1 MSNFNITKIERISS
15 GLVKLYN
22 GSRVVGSFSGLKTMT
37 IGLGSNNIAASI
49 TFIDN
54 MLNVFAF
61 NVYNLIQIVGKD
73 KTGNWTPID
82 PSDTSGAYEDRVY
95 EIYEFLCDFI
105 YTAPTEINITDSTGD
120 IIDPSTE
127 EAVIL
132 LRRIA
137 KLLEPM
143 GTQDA
148 NNRQRVSV
156 DNSISGNISNVSN
169 LNTFNNVDSRNLI
182 TDLARIAYATGIR
195 VKLT

>member
-37 IGLGSNNIAASI
+37 IGIGSNNRAESI

-61 NVYNLIQIVGKD
+61 TVYNLSQIVGKD

-82 PSDTSGAYEDRVY
+82 PTDTSGAYEDRVY

-105 YTAPTEINITDSTGD
+105 YTAPTEINITNTIGD
-120 IIDPSTE
+120 LIDPSTDE
-127 EAVIL
+127 SIIL

-143 GTQDA
+143 ATQDA
-148 NNRQRVSV
+148 LQRQRVTIGSAETGFTTSFYGSV
-156 DNSISGNISNVSN
+156 DAKYQII
-169 LNTFNNVDSRNLI
+169 DW
-182 TDLARIAYATGIR
+182 ARTAYNTGIR
-195 VKLT
+195 SNLIFS

>member
-37 IGLGSNNIAASI
+37 IGTENNRANSI

-61 NVYNLIQIVGKD
+61 TVYNLSQIVGKD

-105 YTAPTEINITDSTGD
+105 YTAPTEINIVDSTGD
-120 IIDPSTE
+120 IINPAQDETI
-127 EAVIL
+127 IL
-132 LRRIA
+132 LRRIS
-137 KLLEPM
+137 KLLEPLA
-143 GTQDA
+143 TQDSQQ
-148 NNRQRVSV
+148 RQRVTIDSSAVGFTTFPSTYGGV
-156 DNSISGNISNVSN
+156 DGRWQII
-169 LNTFNNVDSRNLI
+169 DW
-182 TDLARIAYATGIR
+182 ARTAYNTGIR
-195 VKLT
+195 ANIT

>member
-15 GLVKLYN
+15 GLVKLNN

-37 IGLGSNNIAASI
+37 IGIGSNNRAESI

-61 NVYNLIQIVGKD
+61 TVYNLSQIVGKD

-105 YTAPTEINITDSTGD
+105 YTAPTEINITNTTGD

-127 EAVIL
+127 ESIIL

-148 NNRQRVSV
+148 QQRQRISLDTTTITMGTAPSTFAGV
-156 DNSISGNISNVSN
+156 DIRFQI
-169 LNTFNNVDSRNLI
+169 VDW
-182 TDLARIAYATGIR
+182 ARVAYNTGIR
-195 VKLT
+195 AKLT

>member
-37 IGLGSNNIAASI
+37 IGIGSNNRAESI

-61 NVYNLIQIVGKD
+61 TVYNLSQIVGKD

-82 PSDTSGAYEDRVY
+82 PTDTSGAYEDRVY

-127 EAVIL
+127 ESIIL
-132 LRRIA
+132 LRRIS

-143 GTQDA
+143 ATQDA
-148 NNRQRVSV
+148 AQRQRIAIGSVEAGIPVSSYGSV
-156 DNSISGNISNVSN
+156 DPRFQII
-169 LNTFNNVDSRNLI
+169 DW
-182 TDLARIAYATGIR
+182 ARTAYNTGIR
-195 VKLT
+195 SNLIFS

>member
-37 IGLGSNNIAASI
+37 IGIGSNNRAESI

-61 NVYNLIQIVGKD
+61 TVYNLSQIVGKD

-82 PSDTSGAYEDRVY
+82 PTDTSGAYEDRVY

-120 IIDPSTE
+120 IIDPSTDE
-127 EAVIL
+127 SVIL
-132 LRRIA
+132 LRRIS

-143 GTQDA
+143 ATQDA
-148 NNRQRVSV
+148 NQRQRIAISSVEVGMPVS
-156 DNSISGNISNVSN
+156 SYGG
-169 LNTFNNVDSRNLI
+169 VDSRFQI
-182 TDLARIAYATGIR
+182 VDWARTAYNTGIR
-195 VKLT
+195 SNLIFS

>member
-37 IGLGSNNIAASI
+37 IGIGSNNRAESI

-61 NVYNLIQIVGKD
+61 NVYNLTQIVGKD

-105 YTAPTEINITDSTGD
+105 YTAPTEINIVDSTGD
-120 IIDPSTE
+120 IINPAQDETI
-127 EAVIL
+127 IL
-132 LRRIA
+132 LRRIS

-143 GTQDA
+143 ATQDPL
-148 NNRQRVSV
+148 QRLRVNISAADVGIVTNPTTMASV
-156 DNSISGNISNVSN
+156 DTKFMIA
-169 LNTFNNVDSRNLI
+169 DW
-182 TDLARIAYATGIR
+182 ARTAYNTGIR
-195 VKLT
+195 AKLT